1 MKIFRGNYGWSTTAH
16 SKTKE
21 GKELK
26 NYVDVSFAKKSEP
39 LNYNEVEGTLI
50 FRSRGG
56 VEYECFFSS
65 YEKKGLIVPK
75 LVLMPAGSKP
85 KVEQTP
91 LTRDDNRDMFGRKT
105 GNVAT
110 NDEPPVQNVEI
121 SNDELPFY

>member
-1 MKIFRGNYGWSTTAH
+1 MKIFKGNYGWSTTAH

-39 LNYNEVEGTLI
+39 QNYNEVEGTLT

-56 VEYECFFSS
+56 VEYDCFFSS

-75 LVLMPAGSKP
+75 LVLMPKGET

-91 LTRDDNRDMFGRKT
+91 LTREDDRDMFGRKQEVKIDT
-105 GNVAT
+105 
-110 NDEPPVQNVEI
+110 
-121 SNDELPFY
+121 DELPFIEI